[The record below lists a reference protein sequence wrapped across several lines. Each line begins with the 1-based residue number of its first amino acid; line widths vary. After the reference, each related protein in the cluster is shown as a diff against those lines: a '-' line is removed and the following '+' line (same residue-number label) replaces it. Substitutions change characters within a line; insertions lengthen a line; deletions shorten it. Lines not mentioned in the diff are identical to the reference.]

1 MDHIPEPLGS
11 FDRTTI
17 GGDVSIPRMI
27 SGLWQLAGGHDK
39 KVDVDAAARAIEGLV
54 DLGLDCFDMADH
66 YGDAELVVGRFGAV
80 SSRNMVAF
88 TKWCPPE
95 TGNKSFEAAEQAIDL
110 ALQRMG
116 QKQITLMQYHIWDYS
131 DDTYWHNF
139 AHLRAMQR
147 QGKIKH
153 IGVTN
158 VDAAHLELLINT
170 GFEIATNQV
179 SCSVLDQRLVRG
191 RLASVCEKYKVGVLA
206 YGTLLGGFLGEK
218 WLGRPEPEDIN
229 SLNWSLRK
237 YLRFIRAAGGWEP
250 FQGVLRALSEIA
262 QGHGVSIAAVATRY
276 VLDIP
281 AVNAV
286 IVGCRLTAES
296 SKYATKNLEA
306 FSFTLSADEYALIRK
321 AQQALL
327 DIPGDCG
334 DEYRRRPYLTAAGD
348 LSHHI
353 KYSRDD
359 KLSGAIAEGR
369 RIEYST
375 GSPWEPIAGYCRAVR
390 TGNHIYVSGTTANN
404 PVKMSIP
411 ALGGSSARSQAV
423 AILDIISQALKA
435 LGGTLSD
442 VVRTRVIVR
451 NETDCEEVSRAHG
464 WVFQCEGIRPSNML
478 FVADLVGAEYLVEI
492 EAEARLGF
500 SDVLRLSSGLNS

>member
-1 MDHIPEPLGS
+1 MDRTPEPLDRL
-11 FDRTTI
+11 DRTTI
-17 GGDVSIPRMI
+17 GGDTSIPRMI
-27 SGLWQLAGGHDK
+27 SGLWQLAGGHDEE
-39 KVDVDAAARAIEGLV
+39 VDIDAAAYAMEGLI
-54 DLGLDCFDMADH
+54 DKGLDCFDMADH
-66 YGDAELVVGRFGAV
+66 YGDAELVVGRFHAT
-80 SSRNMVAF
+80 SSRNMLAF

-95 TGNKSFEAAEQAIDL
+95 NGIKSFEAAEQAVDL
-110 ALQRMG
+110 ALRRMG

-131 DDTYWHNF
+131 DDTYWHNL
-139 AHLRAMQR
+139 AHLRVMQK

-153 IGVTN
+153 VGVTN
-158 VDAAHLELLINT
+158 VDAAHLELLSDT
-170 GFEIATNQV
+170 GFEITTNQV

-191 RLASVCEKYKVGVLA
+191 RLASVCDKYKVGVLA
-206 YGTLLGGFLGEK
+206 YGTLLGGFLSEK
-218 WLGRPEPEDIN
+218 WLGQPEPEDIN

-237 YLRFIRAAGGWEP
+237 YLRFIRAVGGWES
-250 FQGVLRALSEIA
+250 FQGILQALSTIA
-262 QGHGVSIAAVATRY
+262 LGHDVSIAAVATRY

-281 AVNAV
+281 VVSAV
-286 IVGCRLTAES
+286 IVGCRLTADS
-296 SKYATKNLEA
+296 SQYATRNLEA
-306 FSFTLSADEYALIRK
+306 FTFTLSADDHALIQR

-334 DEYRRRPYLTAAGD
+334 DEYRRPPYLTAAGD

-353 KYSRDD
+353 KDSHNV
-359 KLSGAIAEGR
+359 KLSEAIAAGR

-390 TGNHIYVSGTTANN
+390 TGNHVYVSGTTANSPLN
-404 PVKMSIP
+404 TGVPV
-411 ALGGSSARSQAV
+411 LGGSSARSQVV
-423 AILDIISQALKA
+423 AILDIINRALKA

-442 VVRTRVIVR
+442 VVRTRVIVK
-451 NETDCEEVSRAHG
+451 NETDCEGVSRAHG

-500 SDVLRLSSGLNS
+500 GDVLHLSS